1 MSWKLRLS
9 LVAVVVLVAVIW
21 IKLPSQ
27 ADTKVESIANEDKI
41 SYQQD
46 KITKYEN
53 GVIRIKPQNFAVS
66 TAVRDMPSSDPNA
79 LVNRANFV
87 DQRKVRR
94 ERRDKAERKAQDA
107 LAQDALVQA
116 DDDLEINKLNAKPF
130 RKIVPGAGAGYDEFE
145 DPLLNKASS
154 KSDSP
159 ESPQAMPTPNLTF
172 NGASQVDNASQ
183 GVGGLLPPD
192 VNGDVGPNHYVSS
205 VNLVFKVFSK
215 TGAVVAG
222 PIKTNA
228 LFASL
233 PADDPCRVTNDGD
246 PIVLYDSLADR
257 WHISQFG
264 VPEDANVNYQ
274 CVALSKTGDPAGEYY
289 VWSYAYPLA
298 GFNDYPKVGVWTDGY
313 HMTFNQF
320 ELGGSSFI
328 GLGILTQDRKKALVG
343 DPSAGAVFTNVGDF
357 DGTSGGALPGDID
370 GYIAPPVGL
379 AEIIGEYRSN
389 ESGDP
394 IDGIRMYK
402 WVPNFDSPANSTL
415 TVLGDVPLAP
425 FDGRRPPNV
434 QANGA
439 TTRPHIEQLGG
450 PSLDSIAER
459 SMHRFGYRNFGTPEN
474 PVNSYV
480 GNFTV
485 NVSGVN
491 PTNAATYQAAV
502 RWFEV
507 RRVGDSFSVFDQGT
521 HNLTAGDGANG
532 LNNWMAAIAQDSR
545 GDIAIGFSQSGTNQ
559 RADIKIAGRT
569 NNVQNSGILNEGEAL
584 FHAATGSQQ
593 SPSGR
598 WGDYSAMNVDPSD
611 DCTFWYTQE
620 YYAVNSNSGW
630 STRVGSFKFPQCNP
644 APKATIQ
651 GTITNCATGSPVNL
665 AAVNTINGFN
675 RLSTS
680 NGAFSIIVSPGNY
693 TLAAERFGFTASAS
707 QTTTVAAG
715 QTQTVNF
722 CLAPVV
728 ALSSAGNPQI
738 VTESCSTPNNAPD
751 PGERVTVSLPLQ
763 NNGAAATSNLT
774 ASLQSIGGVTAVS
787 GAQSFGALA
796 AGGASVSRDFTFTV
810 NSGLGCGS
818 PITLTFN
825 LSDGAT
831 NLGTITRT
839 FATGVRTQTFSEN
852 FDGVTQPA
860 LPAGW
865 TSVQLFVSTATPPN
879 NGVPVNWV
887 TETAMPASTPNNAFA
902 NPSVGKHTTA
912 LVSPSI
918 QIQTADAQLSFKNFY
933 STESTFDGMVLE
945 YSINNG
951 STWSDISTN
960 GGSFVSGG
968 YNSFIVGNTNSTLA
982 GRLAWSGNSG
992 SYIDTVVSLPA
1003 SLNGQAVRFR
1013 WVMATDASVVTGVGV
1028 RIDDVRVFGKRECGT
1043 GCGTNNPI
1051 ACQIR
1056 NRYQFDT
1063 DTRADISVFR
1073 PENGVWYLLNS
1084 QTGFSAVQFGAPTDR
1099 IVPADYDGDGKTDL
1113 AVFRGGTWFLQ
1124 RSTAGFA
1131 SIPFGFAD
1139 DIPQPADFDGD
1150 CKADLAVWR
1159 PSNGVWYVLNLAN
1172 NQTTAV
1178 QFGASTDKP
1187 VVSDYDGDNKADYAV
1202 YRPSNG
1208 TWYMQQSTAGF
1219 AAVPFGI
1226 ATDKPVVGDY
1236 DGDGKADQAV
1246 FRPENGVWYLLR
1258 SRDGFTAVQF
1268 GIPTDLPTPADYD
1281 GDGKTDISVFRTGN
1295 GVWYQQ
1301 KSTEGFA
1308 SVQFGFGTDKP
1319 IPNAFVP

>member
-1 MSWKLRLS
+1 
-9 LVAVVVLVAVIW
+9 
-21 IKLPSQ
+21 
-27 ADTKVESIANEDKI
+27 
-41 SYQQD
+41 
-46 KITKYEN
+46 
-53 GVIRIKPQNFAVS
+53 
-66 TAVRDMPSSDPNA
+66 
-79 LVNRANFV
+79 
-87 DQRKVRR
+87 
-94 ERRDKAERKAQDA
+94 
-107 LAQDALVQA
+107 
-116 DDDLEINKLNAKPF
+116 
-130 RKIVPGAGAGYDEFE
+130 
-145 DPLLNKASS
+145 
-154 KSDSP
+154 
-159 ESPQAMPTPNLTF
+159 
-172 NGASQVDNASQ
+172 
-183 GVGGLLPPD
+183 
-192 VNGDVGPNHYVSS
+192 
-205 VNLVFKVFSK
+205 
-215 TGAVVAG
+215 
-222 PIKTNA
+222 
-228 LFASL
+228 
-233 PADDPCRVTNDGD
+233 
-246 PIVLYDSLADR
+246 
-257 WHISQFG
+257 
-264 VPEDANVNYQ
+264 
-274 CVALSKTGDPAGEYY
+274 
-289 VWSYAYPLA
+289 
-298 GFNDYPKVGVWTDGY
+298 
-313 HMTFNQF
+313 
-320 ELGGSSFI
+320 
-328 GLGILTQDRKKALVG
+328 
-343 DPSAGAVFTNVGDF
+343 
-357 DGTSGGALPGDID
+357 
-370 GYIAPPVGL
+370 
-379 AEIIGEYRSN
+379 
-389 ESGDP
+389 
-394 IDGIRMYK
+394 
-402 WVPNFDSPANSTL
+402 
-415 TVLGDVPLAP
+415 
-425 FDGRRPPNV
+425 
-434 QANGA
+434 
-439 TTRPHIEQLGG
+439 
-450 PSLDSIAER
+450 
-459 SMHRFGYRNFGTPEN
+459 
-474 PVNSYV
+474 
-480 GNFTV
+480 
-485 NVSGVN
+485 
-491 PTNAATYQAAV
+491 
-502 RWFEV
+502 
-507 RRVGDSFSVFDQGT
+507 
-521 HNLTAGDGANG
+521 
-532 LNNWMAAIAQDSR
+532 
-545 GDIAIGFSQSGTNQ
+545 
-559 RADIKIAGRT
+559 
-569 NNVQNSGILNEGEAL
+569 
-584 FHAATGSQQ
+584 
-593 SPSGR
+593 
-598 WGDYSAMNVDPSD
+598 
-611 DCTFWYTQE
+611 
-620 YYAVNSNSGW
+620 
-630 STRVGSFKFPQCNP
+630 
-644 APKATIQ
+644 
-651 GTITNCATGSPVNL
+651 
-665 AAVNTINGFN
+665 
-675 RLSTS
+675 
-680 NGAFSIIVSPGNY
+680 
-693 TLAAERFGFTASAS
+693 
-707 QTTTVAAG
+707 
-715 QTQTVNF
+715 
-722 CLAPVV
+722 
-728 ALSSAGNPQI
+728 
-738 VTESCSTPNNAPD
+738 
-751 PGERVTVSLPLQ
+751 
-763 NNGAAATSNLT
+763 
-774 ASLQSIGGVTAVS
+774 
-787 GAQSFGALA
+787 
-796 AGGASVSRDFTFTV
+796 
-810 NSGLGCGS
+810 
-818 PITLTFN
+818 
-825 LSDGAT
+825 
-831 NLGTITRT
+831 
-839 FATGVRTQTFSEN
+839 
-852 FDGVTQPA
+852 
-860 LPAGW
+860 
-865 TSVQLFVSTATPPN
+865 
-879 NGVPVNWV
+879 
-887 TETAMPASTPNNAFA
+887 MPASTPNNAFA

>member
-9 LVAVVVLVAVIW
+9 LIVVTILVAVIW

-27 ADTKVESIANEDKI
+27 ADTKIESISNEDKI
-41 SYQQD
+41 TYQQD

-66 TAVRDMPSSDPNA
+66 TAVRNMPSSDPNA
-79 LVNRANFV
+79 LINGVNYLDPKKR
-87 DQRKVRR
+87 RR
-94 ERRDKAERKAQDA
+94 ESREKAEQKAQDA
-107 LAQDALVQA
+107 YIQSGVEEL
-116 DDDLEINKLNAKPF
+116 NPLNAKSF
-130 RKIVPGAGAGYDEFE
+130 KKVIPGAGAGYDAFE
-145 DPLLNKASS
+145 DPLIKKHSNPNQYG
-154 KSDSP
+154 P
-159 ESPQAMPTPNLTF
+159 ESPQTMPTPSLTF
-172 NGASQVDNASQ
+172 NGASQVDNYSQ
-183 GVGGLLPPD
+183 GIGSPPGGLTPPD

-215 TGAVVAG
+215 TGAVIAG
-222 PIKTNA
+222 PIVTNA

-264 VPEDANVNYQ
+264 VPENANVNYQ
-274 CVALSKTGDPAGEYY
+274 CVALSKTADPAGEYY

-320 ELGGSSFI
+320 GLGGVPFL

-343 DPSAGAVFTNVGDF
+343 DPNAVAVFTNIGDF
-357 DGTSGGALPGDID
+357 DESSGGALPGDID
-370 GYIAPPVGL
+370 GYVAPPVGM
-379 AEIIGEYRSN
+379 AEVIGEFRAD
-389 ESGDP
+389 EFGDP
-394 IDGIRMYK
+394 VDGVRMYK
-402 WVPNFDSPANSTL
+402 WVPNFDNPGSSTL
-415 TVLGDVPLAP
+415 TVLGDVPLAS
-425 FDGRRPPNV
+425 FDGRQPPGRNDIEV
-434 QANGA
+434 LGA
-439 TTRPHIEQLGG
+439 APNQF
-450 PSLDSIAER
+450 LDSLSER
-459 SMHRFGYRNFGTPEN
+459 SMHRFGYRNFGTTEN

-491 PTNAATYQAAV
+491 PTNAATYQAAT
-502 RWFEV
+502 RWFEM
-507 RRVGDSFSVFDQGT
+507 RRAGDSFSVFDQGT
-521 HNLTAGDGANG
+521 HNLTPGNGAGG
-532 LNNWMAAIAQDSR
+532 LNNWMAAIAQDGR
-545 GDIAIGFSQSGTNQ
+545 GDIAIGFSQAGTTQ

-584 FHAATGSQQ
+584 MHAAGGIQLNTG
-593 SPSGR
+593 GR

-611 DCTFWYTQE
+611 ECTFWYTQE
-620 YYAVNSNSGW
+620 YYAVNSNVGW
-630 STRVGSFKFPQCNP
+630 STRVGSFKFPQCNA

-675 RLSTS
+675 RLTAS
-680 NGAFSIIVSPGNY
+680 NGTFSMIVSPGNY
-693 TLAAERFGFTASAS
+693 TLAAERSGFTASAAQS
-707 QTTTVAAG
+707 TTVTAG

-722 CLAPVV
+722 CVAPVV
-728 ALSSAGNPQI
+728 ALSSTGTPRI

-751 PGERVTVSLPLQ
+751 PGEQITVNLPLQ
-763 NNGAAATSNLT
+763 NNGGAATSNLT
-774 ASLQSIGGVTAVS
+774 ATLQSGGGIT
-787 GAQSFGALA
+787 A
-796 AGGASVSRDFTFTV
+796 AGGAQTFGVIAPGGSAARDFAFTV

-818 PITLTFN
+818 SVTLTFN
-825 LSDGAT
+825 LNDGAAS
-831 NLGTITRT
+831 LGTITKT
-839 FATGVRTQTFSEN
+839 FATGVRTQTFNEN
-852 FDGVTQPA
+852 FDGVTPSA

-865 TSVQLFVSTATPPN
+865 TSVKLFVSTTLPD

-887 TETAMPASTPNNAFA
+887 TETAMPASAPNNAFA

-912 LVSPSI
+912 LVSPPI
-918 QIQTADAQLSFKNFY
+918 QIQTADAQLSFKNFFN
-933 STESTFDGMVLE
+933 TEITFDGMVLE
-945 YSINNG
+945 YSTNDG
-951 STWSDISTN
+951 SSWADVTTN
-960 GGSFVSGG
+960 GGSFASGG
-968 YNSFIVGNTNSTLA
+968 YNSFIDARANSTIVR
-982 GRLAWSGNSG
+982 RLAWTGSSGG
-992 SYIDTVVSLPA
+992 SYIDTVVNLPA
-1003 SLNGQAVRFR
+1003 SLNGQTVKFR
-1013 WVMATDASVVTGVGV
+1013 WVMATDASVITGVGV

-1063 DTRADISVFR
+1063 DVRADISVFR

-1084 QTGFSAVQFGAPTDR
+1084 QTGFSAVQFGSPTDK
-1099 IVPADYDGDGKTDL
+1099 IVPADYDGDGKADI

-1124 RSTAGFA
+1124 RSKDGFA

-1150 CKADLAVWR
+1150 CKADLAVFR
-1159 PSNGVWYVLNLAN
+1159 PSNGVWYVLNLTN

-1178 QFGASTDKP
+1178 QFGISTDKP

-1202 YRPSNG
+1202 YRPQSG
-1208 TWYMQQSTAGF
+1208 TWFMMRSTAGF
-1219 AAVPFGI
+1219 ASVQFGI

-1268 GIPTDLPTPADYD
+1268 GTPTDLPVPADYD
-1281 GDGKTDISVFRTGN
+1281 GDGKTDIAVYRSEIGT
-1295 GVWYQQ
+1295 WYQL

-1308 SVQFGFGTDKP
+1308 SVPFGFSTDKP